1 MSQRL
6 VIITEIIS
14 PYRIPLFNALANRTE
29 LQLHVIFLAETDPV
43 LREWNVYKNEIKF
56 SFEVLRSWRKRIAGT
71 HFLLNRGVT
80 RALGRADP
88 TLILC
93 GGYNYLAS
101 WQAQR
106 WARHHNVP
114 FLLWSESH
122 ARDMRSRLAAVELL
136 KSEFVA
142 QCTGFVVPGKAAF
155 EYLRTFKISEE
166 RIFTALNAV
175 DNDFFANNALFARQ
189 NARELRSQLNL
200 PTRYFLF
207 TGRLV
212 KEKGI
217 FELLS
222 AYAKLDGSLRKQI
235 GLVFVGNGPSRDEL
249 QNHAASDPSEMIRF
263 VGFVQ
268 RELLP
273 TYYALAEIMVLPTYT
288 DPWGLV
294 VNEAMACGLPILV
307 SEVAG
312 CAIDLVTENW
322 NGKIVPARNVEA
334 LAAAMHELAKDPA
347 HSRWMG
353 ANSSTRIQS
362 YSPERWAEGVVQ
374 LTRKAEAIPG

>member
-29 LQLHVIFLAETDPV
+29 LQLHVIFLAETDPL
-43 LREWNVYKNEIKF
+43 LREWNVYKNEIRF
-56 SFEVLRSWRKRIAGT
+56 SYEVLRSWRKRIAGT
-71 HFLLNRGVT
+71 HLLLNRGVT

-106 WARHHNVP
+106 WARRHNVP

-122 ARDMRSRLAAVELL
+122 ARDMRSRRAAVELL
-136 KSEFVA
+136 KSEFFA
-142 QCTGFVVPGKAAF
+142 QCTGFVVPGKAAL
-155 EYLRTFKISEE
+155 EYLRTYKITEDW
-166 RIFTALNAV
+166 IFTAVNAV
-175 DNDFFANNALFARQ
+175 DNGFFAKNANFARQ
-189 NARELRSQLNL
+189 SAHELRSQLNL
-200 PTRYFLF
+200 PDRYFLF

-217 FELLS
+217 FELIS
-222 AYAKLDGSLRKQI
+222 AYARLNESLRDQI
-235 GLVFVGNGPSRDEL
+235 GLVFVGDGPCRHEL
-249 QNHAASDPSEMIRF
+249 QNHGASLSSKMVRF

-268 RELLP
+268 REQLP
-273 TYYALAEIMVLPTYT
+273 MYYGLAEILVLPTYT
-288 DPWGLV
+288 DTWGLV

-307 SEVAG
+307 TEVAG

-322 NGKIVPARNVEA
+322 NGKIVPGRDVEA
-334 LAAAMHELAKDPA
+334 LAAAMQELAGDPA